1 MCSRIVVRARWV
13 SWACTATDSAT
24 PRTRGRGPAVDLWE
38 TVGRIEAPTLL
49 QYGGVSRVVNEELAK
64 RMASTMPRCQ
74 IERIENAGHA
84 LFTDQPD
91 AFAASIGRFLA
102 GA

>member
-1 MCSRIVVRARWV
+1 
-13 SWACTATDSAT
+13 
-24 PRTRGRGPAVDLWE
+24 
-38 TVGRIEAPTLL
+38 
-49 QYGGVSRVVNEELAK
+49 VSRVVNEELAK